1 MIGAG
6 IIMQQC
12 VALFGSPIRVIKE
25 GHVIKIGDPRFPGQ
39 FQQIHVALRFFYLYT
54 DQLIK

>member
-39 FQQIHVALRFFYLYT
+39 FQQIHVALRFFFICTLT
-54 DQLIK
+54 N